1 MKRLTF
7 ILAIMVLMVA
17 NVDAQKS
24 KRTSALNYLRK
35 GKLDKAKE
43 YIDIAAKHPKTGIDP
58 KTWDYRGNIYVT
70 ILTDS
75 SGKYDALKKDAV
87 EEAIK
92 SYQNVLKYDEKGILS
107 IEAKKKILALTDF
120 VFNDATT
127 TLKKAYA
134 EKDEAKRQELF
145 EKSVGL
151 LKKSFDLYKSGG
163 RTDTTSLYYMAMA
176 NEQAKKIDE
185 AKKLYNQLI
194 EMNYN
199 QPDIYIAMGNLY
211 AAEGNLDESMKYF
224 NMGSKRYPKNLNIV
238 LNASNVYLKSDNPK
252 KAIEILE
259 KAAEL
264 DPTNP
269 TVFSAIGSKY
279 EDMVEKAKTEEEK
292 AELRKKAED
301 AFTKAIELKPDY
313 FDPNYNMGA
322 LYVNHAVE
330 VNKQM
335 EGLPLDQQKKYD
347 ELKAKADGLLE
358 KALPYMEKAHEI
370 NPEDRAVLNSLKE
383 IYARLKKYEKLKE
396 INKAL
401 QK

>member
-1 MKRLTF
+1 MKRLTL
-7 ILAIMVLMVA
+7 ILAVMVMMIA

-43 YIDIAAKHPKTGIDP
+43 YIDIAAKHPKTGIDA

-92 SYQNVLKYDEKGILS
+92 SYKNVLKFDKKGILS

-120 VFNDATT
+120 IFNDATIA
-127 TLKKAYA
+127 LKSAYA
-134 EKDEAKRQELF
+134 EKDEDKRQELF
-145 EKSVGL
+145 EKSIEL
-151 LKKSFDLYKSGG
+151 LDKSYNLYKEGG

-176 NEQAKKIDE
+176 NEQAKKIDV

-199 QPDIYIAMGNLY
+199 QPDIYVAMGNIF

-224 NMGSKRYPKNLNIV
+224 NMGTKRYPKNLDIV
-238 LNASNVYLKSDNPK
+238 LNASNVYLKGNNPQ

-269 TVFSAIGSKY
+269 SVFTAIGTKY
-279 EDMVEKAKTEEEK
+279 LDMTEKAKSEEEK
-292 AELRKKAED
+292 TTYRKKAED
-301 AFTKAIELKPDY
+301 AFNKALNLKPDS
-313 FDPNYNMGA
+313 FDANFNMGV

-330 VNKQM
+330 VNKQLDD
-335 EGLPLDQQKKYD
+335 LPLDQQKKYD

-358 KALPYMEKAHEI
+358 KALPYMEKAHQI
-370 NPEDRAVLNSLKE
+370 NPDDRAVITSLKE
-383 IYARLKKYEKLKE
+383 IYARLKKYDKLKE
-396 INKAL
+396 INKL
-401 QK
+401 

>member
-1 MKRLTF
+1 MKRLTL
-7 ILAIMVLMVA
+7 ILAAMVMMIA

-43 YIDIAAKHPKTGIDP
+43 YIDIAAKHPKTGIDA

-92 SYQNVLKYDEKGILS
+92 SYKNVLKFDKKGILS

-120 VFNDATT
+120 IFNDATIA
-127 TLKKAYA
+127 LKSAYA
-134 EKDEAKRQELF
+134 EKNEDKRQELF
-145 EKSVGL
+145 EKSIEL
-151 LKKSFDLYKSGG
+151 LDKSYNLYKEGG

-176 NEQAKKIDE
+176 NEQAKKIDV

-199 QPDIYIAMGNLY
+199 QPDIYVAMGNIF

-224 NMGSKRYPKNLNIV
+224 NMGTKRYPKNLDIV
-238 LNASNVYLKSDNPK
+238 LNASNVYLKGNNPQ

-269 TVFSAIGSKY
+269 SVFTAIGTKY
-279 EDMVEKAKTEEEK
+279 LDMTEKAKTEEEK
-292 AELRKKAED
+292 TTYRKKAED
-301 AFTKAIELKPDY
+301 AFNKALNLKPDS
-313 FDPNYNMGA
+313 FDANFNMGV

-330 VNKQM
+330 VNKQLDD
-335 EGLPLDQQKKYD
+335 LPLDQQKKYD

-358 KALPYMEKAHEI
+358 KALPYMEKAHQI
-370 NPEDRAVLNSLKE
+370 NPDDRAVITSLKE
-383 IYARLKKYEKLKE
+383 IYARLKKYDKLKE
-396 INKAL
+396 INKL
-401 QK
+401 